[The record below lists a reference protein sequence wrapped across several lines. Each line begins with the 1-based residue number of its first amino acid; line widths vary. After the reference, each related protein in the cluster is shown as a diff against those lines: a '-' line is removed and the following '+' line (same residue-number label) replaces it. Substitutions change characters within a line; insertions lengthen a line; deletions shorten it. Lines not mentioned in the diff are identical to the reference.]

1 MSSGLGEP
9 AHASCIRIAMPR
21 SPACQPAPNRQLATL
36 PTSARGRLMRQKLW
50 RLAPLESSRLVALSD
65 RNAGDFGG
73 MMPNR
78 PLIAAIGC
86 GGTISSLGRDSMDVL
101 DYPDFG
107 TKLHVDFAH
116 ESSAIT

>member
-1 MSSGLGEP
+1 
-9 AHASCIRIAMPR
+9 
-21 SPACQPAPNRQLATL
+21 
-36 PTSARGRLMRQKLW
+36 
-50 RLAPLESSRLVALSD
+50 
-65 RNAGDFGG
+65 

>member
-1 MSSGLGEP
+1 MGAAE
-9 AHASCIRIAMPR
+9 
-21 SPACQPAPNRQLATL
+21 QLKA
-36 PTSARGRLMRQKLW
+36 GKLTA
-50 RLAPLESSRLVALSD
+50 LAVA
-65 RNAGDFGG
+65 ADFGG

-86 GGTISSLGRDSMDVL
+86 GGTISSLGRESMDVL